1 MWSRFGIAFMRLMA
15 HLPLSW
21 VRGLGVALGWVLYG
35 LAVPRRRVVAVNLKL
50 CFPEVPLA
58 QRKAWTRQAFIHFSQ
73 SWLDR
78 GWLWHAPREVL
89 ARRIRLV
96 GPWQEFEGDTPTI
109 IFSPHFFGLEAG
121 GMALSM
127 NVDRVF
133 TSIFTPQPSP
143 AVDAWMKAGRSRFG
157 EVTMLSRFDGVK
169 PIINTLRKGGA
180 LYLLPDM
187 NFGPEESIFVP
198 FYGHLAA
205 TVPSLSRFARLG
217 RAKVVPV
224 VSRITPEGYEVE
236 VMPAWQNFPTEDV
249 EADTA
254 LMNQRLQGWID
265 TMPDQYYWVHKRFKT
280 RPPGEPSVYG

>member
-1 MWSRFGIAFMRLMA
+1 MRLMA

-21 VRGLGVALGWVLYG
+21 VRGLGVGLGWVLYV
-35 LAVPRRRVVAVNLKL
+35 LAVPRRHVVAVNLKL
-50 CFPEVPLA
+50 CFPQASLA
-58 QRKAWTRQAFIHFSQ
+58 QRKAWTRQAFIHFAQ

-143 AVDAWMKAGRSRFG
+143 AVDAWIICSISALIWVTAWVMSSASGDCISRTWMRTPRPQDRRS
-157 EVTMLSRFDGVK
+157 LQAS
-169 PIINTLRKGGA
+169 
-180 LYLLPDM
+180 
-187 NFGPEESIFVP
+187 S
-198 FYGHLAA
+198 
-205 TVPSLSRFARLG
+205 TVA
-217 RAKVVPV
+217 PV
-224 VSRITPEGYEVE
+224 C
-236 VMPAWQNFPTEDV
+236 
-249 EADTA
+249 
-254 LMNQRLQGWID
+254 
-265 TMPDQYYWVHKRFKT
+265 
-280 RPPGEPSVYG
+280 